1 MKRTKIL
8 LAAFLL
14 TGLYACDTKV
24 APSQKGTFGY
34 DLNFLKAKDSVV
46 VLKSD
51 DGKGQVIISPKY
63 QAKIFTSTADG
74 LNGKSFG
81 WIKYETFD
89 AKQPDAHMNAYGGED
104 RLWLGPEGGRFSLFF
119 KPGTKMEFDNWHT
132 PPAINN
138 ESWDLVSSSGKKASL
153 TKNTSIQNY
162 AGTTLSIKL
171 QRDVEILEPAAIKQL
186 LEIDDLDS
194 SVKSVGFTTENT
206 IINSGTN
213 TWDKIAGAPCL
224 WSLDMFTPSPKTV
237 IIVPYKQDAIGK
249 VATTN
254 YFGEIPK
261 DRIAYNNGTLLFK
274 ADGKS
279 RGKLGIPPNRAK
291 NRLGSYDEANHV
303 LTIVLFDLDDKGNYL
318 NQEWKPDTAPFTGDA
333 VNAYNDGPLANGSQM
348 GPFYELESVS
358 PAAFL
363 KSGEKLSHKHSV
375 FHFMGDI
382 NALDKIALKT
392 LGYSLRDKNTAFK

>member
-14 TGLYACDTKV
+14 SGLYACDTKV
-24 APSQKGTFGY
+24 ASPQKGTFGY
-34 DLNFLKAKDSVV
+34 DLQFLKAKDSVV

-194 SVKSVGFTTENT
+194 SVKSVGFTTTNT
-206 IINSGTN
+206 LINSGTN

-303 LTIVLFDLDDKGNYL
+303 LTIVLFDLDDKGDYL

>member
-1 MKRTKIL
+1 MKTTKIL
-8 LAAFLL
+8 LVSFLL
-14 TGLYACDTKV
+14 TGLYACDTQV
-24 APSQKGTFGY
+24 ASPQKGTFDY
-34 DLNFLKAKDSVV
+34 DLEFLKAKDSVV

-51 DGKGQVIISPKY
+51 DGKGQIIVSPKY
-63 QAKIFTSTADG
+63 QAKVFTSTADG
-74 LNGKSFG
+74 LDGKSFG
-81 WIKYETFD
+81 WIKYETFN
-89 AKQPDAHMNAYGGED
+89 AKQLDAHMNAYGGED

-119 KPGTKMEFDNWHT
+119 KPDTKMEFDNWHT
-132 PPAINN
+132 PPAIDN
-138 ESWDLVSSSGKKASL
+138 ESWELVSSTGKMASL
-153 TKNTSIQNY
+153 AKNTSIQNY

-171 QRDVEILEPAAIKQL
+171 QRDIEILEPAAIQQL
-186 LEIDDLDS
+186 LGIDADS
-194 SVKSVGFTTENT
+194 TVKSVGFSTVNT
-206 IINSGTN
+206 ITNSGT
-213 TWDKIAGAPCL
+213 TAWDKTVGAPCL

-237 IIVPYKQDAIGK
+237 IIVPYKEDATGK

-261 DRIAYNNGTLLFK
+261 DRIAYNKGILLFK

-291 NRLGSYDEANHV
+291 NVIGSYDAANHV
-303 LTIVLFDLDDKGNYL
+303 LTIVLFDLDDKGDYL

-363 KSGEKLSHKHSV
+363 KPGEKLSHKHSV

-382 NALDKIALKT
+382 NTLDKIALKT
-392 LGYSLRDKNTAFK
+392 LGFSLHDKNHNI